1 MNGTLTGASR
11 RAARVKDRDR
21 LEAVDELRT
30 FRQGVLGGHDSVKG
44 FRLRATD
51 GGAGRVSWASYAP
64 GESYLVVTMG
74 LLSRKH
80 HVVPAGAVTTVDEGE
95 VRVALSRAQIRQL
108 PDLPHPQA
116 PVADES
122 FEQMMNAVSRAY
134 AEAAFPRN

>member
-1 MNGTLTGASR
+1 MT
-11 RAARVKDRDR
+11 
-21 LEAVDELRT
+21 E
-30 FRQGVLGGHDSVKG
+30 QGQETTWSFPKGSVGHDESVKG
-44 FRLRATD
+44 YALEATD
-51 GGAGRVSWASYAP
+51 GHVGAVSWASYAP

-74 LLSRKH
+74 LFSRKH